1 MVTDP
6 HRLSVQNLSLTFGK
20 HTILRNISHTF
31 TGGNIYGI
39 VGSNGCGKTV
49 LMKCICGLLPADT
62 GNITFDNEKTT
73 IPQGTF
79 GVVIET
85 PGFLPDF
92 SGYAN
97 LAMLAGL
104 RRKVCKEEILS
115 VLQDVGLRLDAKKK
129 VGKYSLG
136 MRQRLGIAQAVMDDP
151 PVLLL
156 DEPLNGLDQ
165 ASVER
170 TYDLLMRMRDKG
182 KIILLASHHKQDI
195 DSLCDEVLDIDD
207 GLLRE
212 GKAPF

>member
-1 MVTDP
+1 
-6 HRLSVQNLSLTFGK
+6 
-20 HTILRNISHTF
+20 
-31 TGGNIYGI
+31 
-39 VGSNGCGKTV
+39 NGCGKTV

-62 GNITFDNEKTT
+62 GSITFDHAKATM
-73 IPQGTF
+73 PKGTF

-104 RRKVCKEEILS
+104 RRKVCKEEILN
-115 VLQDVGLRLDAKKK
+115 VLQDVGLQLDAKKK
-129 VGKYSLG
+129 VGNYSLG
-136 MRQRLGIAQAVMDDP
+136 MRQRLGIAQAVMDEP

-170 TYDLLMRMRDKG
+170 TYDLLRGLRDKG
-182 KIILLASHHKQDI
+182 KIIILASHHKQDI
-195 DSLCDEVLDIDD
+195 DKLCDEVLDFDD
-207 GLLRE
+207 GR
-212 GKAPF
+212 